1 VHCTECSWC
10 YIHFTGYRL
19 VPFPSLVARRPLRD
33 SNIRNQPAILTVLD
47 NALGVINGR
56 DDLRL
61 PRDDT
66 WWHVINDAPPCAPP
80 PALC

>member
-1 VHCTECSWC
+1 MQ
-10 YIHFTGYRL
+10 FTAYRL
-19 VPFPSLVARRPLRD
+19 VPFPSLVARRPWRD

-66 WWHVINDAPPCAPP
+66 
-80 PALC
+80 